1 MLGPRPA
8 LFLACL
14 VALLA
19 LVGMRLSP
27 PTSGT
32 LTSALSQPL
41 KQARKLLAASG
52 RAAKAAPSLAS
63 TAHTAAA
70 ATAAAMPPAVRH
82 IPAGSL
88 TVSKPTWWL
97 ESRFHFR

>member
-27 PTSGT
+27 PASGT
-32 LTSALSQPL
+32 LVSALSQPL

-70 ATAAAMPPAVRH
+70 TAAAMPPAVRH

-88 TVSKPTWWL
+88 TVSKPTWWP